1 MLKRLKNKLVMAFN
15 SKFTTTNNVKEEPQ
29 KAPLSSSAL
38 DLTREEIEV
47 ILITIKDSTFRGE
60 HVEKV
65 YNLVLKLQ
73 QYYVSIKP

>member
-1 MLKRLKNKLVMAFN
+1 MAFN
-15 SKFTTTNNVKEEPQ
+15 SKFTHIDNVKEEPQ
-29 KAPLSSSAL
+29 KAPLSNSTL
-38 DLTREEIEV
+38 DLTKEEIEV

-73 QYYVSIKP
+73 QYYISIKP

>member
-1 MLKRLKNKLVMAFN
+1 MLNWFKKYIVMAFS
-15 SKFTTTNNVKEEPQ
+15 SKNTNLNTVKEEPL

-38 DLTREEIEV
+38 NLTKEEIEV
-47 ILITIKDSTFRGE
+47 ILITIKDTTFKGE

-73 QYYVSIKP
+73 QYYISLKP